1 MKKYILFV
9 AILFIVHVVTL
20 AQDGS
25 DYCSQAKIRAFQQLK
40 KVSQV
45 QYPGDSNID
54 VTYYKLDLTVTTNP
68 NYLLGTVTVNARVA
82 QSQINSFYLDLVN
95 ALTVSSVT
103 LSGNNLSFSQPI
115 NSNQLVIT
123 LNRNYSLGESFSV
136 VISYAGVPTSGNG
149 LISSASFSFYDQ
161 NAGKIV
167 ISSLS
172 EPYGAR
178 DWWPSK
184 DTPADKVDSSDVWIT
199 ADSSYTSVSNG
210 KLVDV
215 VNNGNGTKTY
225 KWHNSYPIAN
235 YLISIAVSNYA
246 IYQDT
251 FQYAPGKTFPII
263 HYSYPERLTP
273 ARKALLDKTK
283 DMMQIYSDK
292 FGAYPYTREKYAH
305 AEFAWSG
312 GMEHQTC
319 TSLGGGAMDNE
330 MVIAHELSHQWFGD
344 KVTCKDWQNIWLN
357 EGFASYCEC
366 IYQEAKY
373 GSADFNS
380 YVSNFMTR
388 AKTATGTIYV
398 QDITNENE
406 IFNSARSYK
415 KGAIV
420 LHMLRGIVGDSN
432 FFEIM
437 KEYANEP
444 GLAYNVATTED
455 FQRIAERVSGMNL
468 NYFFQEWIY
477 GENYPKYIVNWSY
490 NKSDGNNYNLTI
502 QITQD
507 VNSNPSFFTMP
518 IQFSVSTENGVQSLS
533 VLNDAQVQLFN
544 LPLTGKPI
552 SIQIDPNN
560 WILKAVLAVSY
571 QPNLV
576 QKPSGFLL
584 QQNYPNPFNPSTVI
598 SYQLPVSGN
607 VSLKVYDELG
617 KEVATLVDGF
627 QQAGIYN
634 FQFLASRDASR
645 SGSII
650 NYQLSSGVY
659 FYTLKCGDFIETKKM
674 MLLK

>member
-1 MKKYILFV
+1 
-9 AILFIVHVVTL
+9 
-20 AQDGS
+20 
-25 DYCSQAKIRAFQQLK
+25 
-40 KVSQV
+40 
-45 QYPGDSNID
+45 
-54 VTYYKLDLTVTTNP
+54 
-68 NYLLGTVTVNARVA
+68 
-82 QSQINSFYLDLVN
+82 
-95 ALTVSSVT
+95 
-103 LSGNNLSFSQPI
+103 
-115 NSNQLVIT
+115 
-123 LNRNYSLGESFSV
+123 
-136 VISYAGVPTSGNG
+136 
-149 LISSASFSFYDQ
+149 
-161 NAGKIV
+161 
-167 ISSLS
+167 
-172 EPYGAR
+172 
-178 DWWPSK
+178 
-184 DTPADKVDSSDVWIT
+184 
-199 ADSSYTSVSNG
+199 
-210 KLVDV
+210 
-215 VNNGNGTKTY
+215 
-225 KWHNSYPIAN
+225 
-235 YLISIAVSNYA
+235 
-246 IYQDT
+246 
-251 FQYAPGKTFPII
+251 
-263 HYSYPERLTP
+263 
-273 ARKALLDKTK
+273 
-283 DMMQIYSDK
+283 
-292 FGAYPYTREKYAH
+292 
-305 AEFAWSG
+305 
-312 GMEHQTC
+312 
-319 TSLGGGAMDNE
+319 
-330 MVIAHELSHQWFGD
+330 
-344 KVTCKDWQNIWLN
+344 
-357 EGFASYCEC
+357 
-366 IYQEAKY
+366 
-373 GSADFNS
+373 
-380 YVSNFMTR
+380 TR

-398 QDITNENE
+398 QNINDENE

-415 KGAIV
+415 KGAMV
-420 LHMLRGIVGDSN
+420 LHMLRGIVGDAN

-455 FQRIAERVSGMNL
+455 FQHIAERVSGMDL

-560 WILKAVLAVSY
+560 LILKAVLAVSY

-598 SYQLPVSGN
+598 GYQLPVAGN

-617 KEVATLVDGF
+617 KEVATLVN
-627 QQAGIYN
+627 QIQSAGIYN

>member
-1 MKKYILFV
+1 MKKYLLFV

-20 AQDGS
+20 AQDGA
-25 DYCSQAKIRAFQQLK
+25 DYCSQAKIRAFQRLN

-54 VTYYKLDLTVTTNP
+54 VTYYKLDLTVTANP
-68 NYLLGTVTVNARVA
+68 NYLLGRVTVNARVA

-103 LSGNNLSFSQPI
+103 LSGGNLSFSQPS

-161 NAGKIV
+161 SAGKIV

-210 KLVDV
+210 KLIDV

-235 YLISIAVSNYA
+235 YLISIAVSYYA
-246 IYQDT
+246 IYQST

-292 FGAYPYTREKYAH
+292 FGTYPYTREKYAH

-319 TSLGGGAMDNE
+319 TSLGGGAMNSE
-330 MVIAHELSHQWFGD
+330 MVIAHELAHQWFGD

-366 IYQEAKY
+366 IYREAKY

-398 QDITNENE
+398 QNINDENE

-415 KGAIV
+415 KGAMV
-420 LHMLRGIVGDSN
+420 LHMLRGIVGDAN

-468 NYFFQEWIY
+468 NYFFHEWIY
-477 GENYPKYIVNWSY
+477 SENYPKYTFGWSY
-490 NKSDGNNYNLTI
+490 KQVSGNNYTLRIRAVQKTNT
-502 QITQD
+502 
-507 VNSNPSFFTMP
+507 NPTFFTMP
-518 IQFSVSTENGVQSLS
+518 IQVQYTTPLETKTVTVFNSVQDEGWEISVNGQPTS
-533 VLNDAQVQLFN
+533 VTF
-544 LPLTGKPI
+544 
-552 SIQIDPNN
+552 DPNN
-560 WILKAVLAVSY
+560 WILKDIIGITSTDDLSTMPISFALS
-571 QPNLV
+571 
-576 QKPSGFLL
+576 
-584 QQNYPNPFNPSTVI
+584 QNFPNPFNPVTTIKFSIPNVETRHGA
-598 SYQLPVSGN
+598 SLQ
-607 VSLKVYDELG
+607 VSLKIYDLLG
-617 KEVATLVDGF
+617 REVETLVNEKKTPGNYEVKFDGT
-627 QQAGIYN
+627 N
-634 FQFLASRDASR
+634 F
-645 SGSII
+645 
-650 NYQLSSGVY
+650 SSGTY
-659 FYTLKCGDFIETKKM
+659 FYTLKGGDFSETKKM